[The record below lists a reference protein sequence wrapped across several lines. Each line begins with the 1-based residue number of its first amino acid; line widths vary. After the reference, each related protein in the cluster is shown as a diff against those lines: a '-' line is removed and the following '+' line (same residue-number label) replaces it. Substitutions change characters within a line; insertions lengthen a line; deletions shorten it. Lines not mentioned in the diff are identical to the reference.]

1 MVNSTMTSTPH
12 STPSRDPVSSS
23 PTANASEAYD
33 LVCVG
38 FGPAQIATAIAND
51 ESRKSCKVLFL
62 EKKPSFSWHPS
73 AQLPRTRM
81 ENPFIY
87 DLATIRNPRSKF
99 SYQCY
104 LLSQDRLIEFAN
116 SDRLQPLRVE
126 FEHYLGWC
134 AEQFKAQVRYNSEV
148 VGVVPEKGANS
159 IRRWNVAVRDQDGKT
174 YVVRAKNILVPSP
187 SEDTTPRA
195 RPLTSVDFL
204 AGQRIISMDE
214 YTTRRNELRQP
225 RDTRLNIA
233 LVGSGEQTIEVL
245 DDLLSCYRLGN
256 VTLVTENES
265 LAPLRILGDDASPP
279 QPRLCSIWA
288 KPSCEPKSSITRSS
302 ELIQSI
308 YARAYEKQVA
318 SKGQFA
324 LRVVIGRD
332 AAEPTS
338 KADFIISEHAVGSLK
353 TSSALFHGL
362 DALVLGCRQKGE
374 SLEEVQF
381 KRGAVAEGCRMW
393 MMSANSEGGRSLA
406 KDLAV
411 RAGEVVNALSTVTA
425 EEQDGVM
432 MINARM

>member
-1 MVNSTMTSTPH
+1 MASTQH
-12 STPSRDPVSSS
+12 STPSLDPISSS
-23 PTANASEAYD
+23 RTTNPSEPYD
-33 LVCVG
+33 LICIG
-38 FGPAQIATAIAND
+38 LGPAQIATAIAND
-51 ESRKSCKVLFL
+51 ESRKSSKVLFL

-73 AQLPRTRM
+73 SQLPRTRM

-87 DLATIRNPRSKF
+87 DLATVRNPRSKF
-99 SYQCY
+99 SYTCY

-116 SDRLQPLRVE
+116 SDRLQPLREE

-134 AEQFKAQVRYNSEV
+134 AEQFKTQVRYSSEV
-148 VGVVPEKGANS
+148 VGVVPEKGVNS
-159 IRRWNVAVRDQDGKT
+159 IRRWNVAVRDKDGKT
-174 YVVRAKNILVPSP
+174 YILQSKNIMIPSP
-187 SEDTTPRA
+187 SESTISRA
-195 RPLTSVDFL
+195 QPLTNVDFL

-225 RDTRLNIA
+225 RETRLNIA

-256 VTLVTENES
+256 VTLVTENET

-288 KPSCEPKSSITRSS
+288 KPSCEPKPSITGSS

-318 SKGQFA
+318 SKGKFV

-338 KADFIISEHAVGSLK
+338 KADFIISENAVGSLK
-353 TSSALFHGL
+353 TSSRLFHGL

-411 RAGEVVNALSTVTA
+411 RAGEVVSALSAATT
-425 EEQDGVM
+425 EEQDGAM